1 MNYEIPSFSGTPEQQ
16 LEQVR
21 SFLFRL
27 VERMNITESGE
38 YAKAPV
44 ENTFSAQMYNELRD
58 QIGKAADNIKTLD
71 KAKVSHTE
79 LTIEL
84 ENALR
89 EAEESG
95 DFDGNGINYV
105 GINADYSITF
115 GFTDGTFYTTP
126 VLNQISV
133 GDVFTTTREGTPETL
148 LGYGTWELITD
159 SPIYMYKRIT

>member
-1 MNYEIPSFSGTPEQQ
+1 MNYEIPSFSGAPEQQ
-16 LEQVR
+16 IEQIR
-21 SFLFRL
+21 SYLFRL

-44 ENTFSAQMYNELRD
+44 ENTFSAQMYKELRD
-58 QIGKAADNIKTLD
+58 RIGTAAENIKTLD
-71 KAKVSHTE
+71 KGKVSHKELTTE
-79 LTIEL
+79 LEK
-84 ENALR
+84 ALR
-89 EAEESG
+89 KAEESG

-105 GINADYSITF
+105 GINADYSISF

>member
-1 MNYEIPSFSGTPEQQ
+1 
-16 LEQVR
+16 
-21 SFLFRL
+21 
-27 VERMNITESGE
+27 
-38 YAKAPV
+38 
-44 ENTFSAQMYNELRD
+44 MYNELRD
-58 QIGKAADNIKTLD
+58 RIGTAADSIKTLD
-71 KAKVSHTE
+71 KGKVSHKE
-79 LTIEL
+79 LTAEL
-84 ENALR
+84 EKALR

-105 GINADYSITF
+105 GINADYSISF

-133 GDVFTTTREGTPETL
+133 GDVFSTTREGTPETL